1 MRTTVRRIA
10 LLLFTTVFVLSNGS
24 SVVAQDATPG
34 ASPAASP
41 TTGDP
46 VQRAVTYLTV
56 QQAADGGFLGFSG
69 TSDPGTT
76 ADAVLALVA
85 AGKTGVPVDVTAAV
99 GYLTANGE
107 AYALTG
113 AGQAAKL
120 VLALSSAGA
129 DPRAV
134 AGFDAVATIV
144 AGQNAESGVYGTGVY
159 DHCLAMLALVQAGEP
174 FADPDQT
181 FEALR
186 ARQIPDGSWSFDGT
200 ATAGAGDSNTTAICI
215 QALVAAGLS
224 DDDMVV
230 NGVGYL
236 RSIQLPQGFPFQP
249 GSGALADANSTGI
262 AIQALIAV
270 GEDPSSE
277 AWQNVGGS
285 LLLFQNPSGAF
296 RYTME
301 PPDDNL
307 FATLQALPAIAGQP
321 YPILSANGTPVAV
334 IDPQGTCTPEQL
346 AATPGAG
353 AELPC
358 AA

>member
-1 MRTTVRRIA
+1 MRTSLNRLA
-10 LLLFTTVFVLSNGS
+10 LLVITVLFTLSNGS
-24 SVVAQDATPG
+24 TVAAQDATP
-34 ASPAASP
+34 AASP
-41 TTGDP
+41 TAASP
-46 VQRAVTYLTV
+46 IALAVGYIQS

-69 TSDPGTT
+69 TSDPGAT

-85 AGKTGVPVDVTAAV
+85 AGKTGLSVDVTAAV
-99 GYLTANGE
+99 AYLTANAQ

-120 VLALSSAGA
+120 VLAMSAAGGNPRDLS
-129 DPRAV
+129 
-134 AGFDAVATIV
+134 GFDAVATIV
-144 AGQNAESGVYGTGVY
+144 AGQDGESGVYGTGVY
-159 DHCLAMLALVQAGEP
+159 DHCLAMLALMQAGET

-200 ATAGAGDSNTTAICI
+200 ATAGAGDSNTTGICI
-215 QALVAAGLS
+215 QALVAAGMAE
-224 DDDMVV
+224 DDMVLD
-230 NGVGYL
+230 GVEYL

-249 GSGALADANSTGI
+249 GSGATADANSTGI
-262 AIQALIAV
+262 VVQALIAV

-285 LLLFQNPSGAF
+285 LVLFQNPSGAF

-307 FATLQALPAIAGQP
+307 FATLQAVPAVAGVALPMASAG
-321 YPILSANGTPVAV
+321 GTPVALPEP
-334 IDPQGTCTPEQL
+334 IPFPTCTAEELTVTPE
-346 AATPGAG
+346 AG

>member
-1 MRTTVRRIA
+1 MRTSFGRLAVSLLAVLLTVSA
-10 LLLFTTVFVLSNGS
+10 APTVL
-24 SVVAQDATPG
+24 AQEGT
-34 ASPAASP
+34 PAASP
-41 TTGDP
+41 VASPTSGDP
-46 VQRAVTYLTV
+46 IERAVAYLRS
-56 QQAADGGFLGFSG
+56 QQGVDGGYVGFSG
-69 TSDPGTT
+69 TGDPGVT

-85 AGKTGVPVDVTAAV
+85 AGKTGVPVDVAAAV
-99 GYLTANGE
+99 AYLTANGE

-120 VLALSSAGA
+120 VLALASAGA
-129 DPRAV
+129 NPRDV
-134 AGFDAVATIV
+134 GGFDAVAAIV
-144 AGQNAESGVYGTGVY
+144 AGQDATSGVYGTGVY

-181 FEALR
+181 LEALR

-215 QALVAAGLS
+215 QALVAAGAAA
-224 DDDMVV
+224 DDMVQA
-230 NGVGYL
+230 GVEFL

-249 GSGALADANSTGI
+249 GSDALADANSTGI
-262 AIQALIAV
+262 AVQALIAV
-270 GEDPSSE
+270 GEDPNSE

-307 FATLQALPAIAGQP
+307 FATVQALPAIAGQA
-321 YPILSANGTPVAV
+321 YPISAAGGTPVAS
-334 IDPQGTCTPEQL
+334 PAPLGTCTPEQL
-346 AATPGAG
+346 AVTPTAD

>member
-1 MRTTVRRIA
+1 LRI
-10 LLLFTTVFVLSNGS
+10 VGGRPGC
-24 SVVAQDATPG
+24 DARCEPG
-34 ASPAASP
+34 RQPDD
-41 TTGDP
+41 GDP
-46 VQRAVTYLTV
+46 VLRAVAYLQS

-69 TSDPGTT
+69 TGDPGVT

-85 AGKTGVPVDVTAAV
+85 AGKAGVPVDVSAAV
-99 GYLTANGE
+99 AFLTANGE

-120 VLALSSAGA
+120 VLALSAAGA
-129 DPRAV
+129 NPRDV
-134 AGFDAVATIV
+134 
-144 AGQNAESGVYGTGVY
+144 
-159 DHCLAMLALVQAGEP
+159 
-174 FADPDQT
+174 
-181 FEALR
+181 
-186 ARQIPDGSWSFDGT
+186 
-200 ATAGAGDSNTTAICI
+200 GDSTRSRRSSPARTRTAASTARASTTTASRCCRWCRPANPSRTRSRRSRRFAPGRSGRVVVLRRDGDGRGWRLQHDRDCI
-215 QALVAAGLS
+215 QALVAAGLAE
-224 DDDMVV
+224 DDMVQG
-230 NGVGYL
+230 GVDYL

-249 GSGALADANSTGI
+249 GSGAVADANSTGI
-262 AIQALIAV
+262 VVQALIAV

-307 FATLQALPAIAGQP
+307 FATLQALPAIAGQA
-321 YPILSANGTPVAV
+321 YPIAAGNGTPAALPE
-334 IDPQGTCTPEQL
+334 PQGTCTPEQL
-346 AATPGAG
+346 AATPGAD

>member
-1 MRTTVRRIA
+1 MRTSLSRLA
-10 LLLFTTVFVLSNGS
+10 SLLLAASLVLAAGS
-24 SVVAQDATPG
+24 VVVAQDATP
-34 ASPAASP
+34 AASP
-41 TTGDP
+41 TAGGP
-46 VQRAVTYLTV
+46 IGLAVGYIES
-56 QQAADGGFLGFSG
+56 QQTPDGGFLGFSG
-69 TSDPGTT
+69 TSDPGATS
-76 ADAVLALVA
+76 DAVLALVA
-85 AGKTGVPVDVTAAV
+85 AGKTGVAVDVTAAV
-99 GYLTANGE
+99 AYLTANAQ

-113 AGQAAKL
+113 PGQAAKL
-120 VLALSSAGA
+120 VLAISAAGGY
-129 DPRAV
+129 PRDLG
-134 AGFDAVATIV
+134 GFDAVATIV
-144 AGQNAESGVYGTGVY
+144 DGQDGESGIYGTGVY

-200 ATAGAGDSNTTAICI
+200 ATAGAGDSNTTGICI
-215 QALVAAGLS
+215 QALVAAGQAE
-224 DDDMVV
+224 DDMVPD
-230 NGVGYL
+230 GVDYL

-249 GSGALADANSTGI
+249 GSGATADANSTGLV
-262 AIQALIAV
+262 IQALISV

-307 FATLQALPAIAGQP
+307 FATLQAVPAVAGVALPIASVG
-321 YPILSANGTPVAV
+321 GTPVALPEP
-334 IDPQGTCTPEQL
+334 IPFPTCTAEELTVTPEV
-346 AATPGAG
+346 G

>member
-1 MRTTVRRIA
+1 MRTSLGRLA
-10 LLLFTTVFVLSNGS
+10 LSLVASVLILSCAS

-46 VQRAVTYLTV
+46 VLRAVAYLQS

-69 TSDPGTT
+69 TGDPGVT

-85 AGKTGVPVDVTAAV
+85 AGKAGVPVDVSAAV
-99 GYLTANGE
+99 AFLTANGE

-120 VLALSSAGA
+120 VLALSAAGA
-129 DPRAV
+129 NPRDV
-134 AGFDAVATIV
+134 GGFDAVATIV
-144 AGQNAESGVYGTGVY
+144 AGQDADSGVYGTGVY
-159 DHCLAMLALVQAGEP
+159 DHCLAMLSLVQAREP
-174 FADPDQT
+174 FADPEQT

-215 QALVAAGLS
+215 QALVAAGLAE
-224 DDDMVV
+224 DDMVQG
-230 NGVGYL
+230 GVDYL

-249 GSGALADANSTGI
+249 GSGAVADANSTGI
-262 AIQALIAV
+262 VVQALIAV

-307 FATLQALPAIAGQP
+307 FATLQALPAIAGQA
-321 YPILSANGTPVAV
+321 YPIAAGNGTPAALPE
-334 IDPQGTCTPEQL
+334 PQGTCTPEQL
-346 AATPGAG
+346 AATPGAD